1 MDSFFQSAGELL
13 FFDTIQ
19 KYLMHE
25 ADWFLSNILGNVY
38 VLLTGIMLSLMT
50 IWVLIHGYRIM
61 SGQSRESLMG
71 FMMTAGKAVAILT
84 VAGVIGASGGTL
96 FKSIT
101 DGVSGSITYMVTGDS
116 TDDPYSKIDD
126 NLKLMQTG
134 LGAMKAIDTGGDE
147 SVESERTQA
156 LWMSGI
162 GTAGPAV
169 VAGTLLIINKFGMA
183 LFIGLAPVFIL
194 FLLFDQTKPMFQTW
208 LKFGLGLMVSM
219 AVLTFMSEI
228 SMRMVGALAVVAFTQ
243 SLFTEGGSGFTAA
256 AMQQGGLGLILTAL
270 LITVPNMATNFI
282 GTAASGFIGA
292 NAMGSYGSV
301 PQAGGGH
308 GGGGSGGT
316 GVYGGAPPNGLP
328 PVTSNDG
335 GTARQGGAYNHGGR
349 NGFVTDSGSGTN
361 YNAPRTDSAM
371 GAANGSSIT
380 AAQNASAAAPSG
392 ATAYAGSGGTAAS
405 SFASPSASVQA
416 TTASASDAQ
425 PMSRSY
431 AEIAG
436 GAASGSQAAAFGGSG
451 SGSSSNAGAQ
461 SLASSG
467 GGTAPSGSTEGG
479 GANPVAGT
487 RMAGVSGNDYTQISK
502 GKQNPARGS

>member
-316 GVYGGAPPNGLP
+316 GVYGGAPPNGVP
-328 PVTSNDG
+328 SSAQASGSISNQG
-335 GTARQGGAYNHGGR
+335 AIPNQSARHTIP
-349 NGFVTDSGSGTN
+349 TDSGSTN
-361 YNAPRTDSAM
+361 YSQVRTDSAM
-371 GAANGSSIT
+371 GAATGSSIT
-380 AAQNASAAAPSG
+380 SAQNGSVAAPSG
-392 ATAYAGSGGTAAS
+392 VTAYTGSGAAS
-405 SFASPSASVQA
+405 SFASPSASVQS
-416 TTASASDAQ
+416 TTPNAGDAQ

-436 GAASGSQAAAFGGSG
+436 GAVSGSQAAAFG
-451 SGSSSNAGAQ
+451 GSSSNAGAQ

-467 GGTAPSGSTEGG
+467 GGSAPIGSTEGG
-479 GANPVAGT
+479 GANPVAST
-487 RMAGVSGNDYTQISK
+487 RTAGASGNDYTQIPK
-502 GKQNPARGS
+502 GKQNPAREG